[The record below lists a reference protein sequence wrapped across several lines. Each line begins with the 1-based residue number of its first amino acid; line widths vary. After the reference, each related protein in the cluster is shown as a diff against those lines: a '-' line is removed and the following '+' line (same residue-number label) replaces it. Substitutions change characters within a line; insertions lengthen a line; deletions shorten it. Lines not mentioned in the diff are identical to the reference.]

1 MEGHT
6 HQYLHQILDLP
17 LYPYKYSTIGMQ
29 ELGPTRLA
37 YEQTVSFPTLG
48 HHEYPWRRN
57 YTSEIRD
64 NQKLDDSSKIF

>member
-1 MEGHT
+1 
-6 HQYLHQILDLP
+6 
-17 LYPYKYSTIGMQ
+17 MQ

-37 YEQTVSFPTLG
+37 YEQTVSFTTLG